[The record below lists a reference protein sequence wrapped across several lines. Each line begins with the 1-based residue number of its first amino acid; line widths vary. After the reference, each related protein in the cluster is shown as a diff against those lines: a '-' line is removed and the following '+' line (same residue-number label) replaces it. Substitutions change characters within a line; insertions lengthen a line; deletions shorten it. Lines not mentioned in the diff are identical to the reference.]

1 MSDFAKEIISVNIED
16 ELKQSYL
23 SYALSVIHGR
33 ALPDIRDGLKPVHR
47 RILYAMYDLKNSYNK
62 PYKKSARV
70 VGDVIGKYHPHG
82 DSAVYDAMVR
92 MAQDF
97 SMRYP
102 IVEGQGN
109 FGSIDGDPPAA
120 MRYTEVRMAK
130 ITDQMYGD
138 IEKETV
144 SYSPNYDGSE
154 FIPDVLPTKIPNLLV
169 NGSSGIAV
177 GMATNIPP
185 HNLTEVLNASVN
197 LINDPKLSIDDLIKD
212 ISGPDFPTGGTI
224 DGKAGIYE
232 AYKTGRGIIHIRSNT
247 SIEEDEKSGKQSL
260 IINEIPFMV
269 NKAKML
275 EKIAE
280 LVKEKKI
287 EGITEIR
294 DESDKDGL
302 RVVIEVRKGDSVEV
316 LENNLFA
323 QTQLEQS
330 FGINFTVLVDGQP
343 KEVNLKEMLEA
354 FIKHRKDIITKR
366 TKYDLKK
373 AKDRGHIVEGLMVAI
388 ANIDEVITIIKKSKD
403 PKLAADAICKK
414 VWKAGPVEAILKKVG
429 KDACKPKGLSN
440 DLGINGKKYK
450 LSPDQAKAILEL
462 RLGRLTGLE
471 QDNLSNEFSDIVA
484 KIIDLQKI
492 LDDKETLKNLM
503 IEELEEVKTNF
514 GDERRTLINDTRR
527 GITNEDLIPEEMRV
541 LTVSRSGYAKTQ
553 PLDEYREQRRGGQ
566 GKAAAAVKEEDLIQN
581 LYVLSSHMQILCFTT
596 KGKVFWLK
604 VYEIPVAS
612 RTSKGRPLVNML
624 NLDDDESV
632 SDILPVSEFSDD
644 QFIFMATRN
653 GTTKKTNLSLF
664 SKKYKSGIKAINLDE
679 DDKLVGTAITSGDNE
694 ILLASSSGKLIRF
707 NESHVR
713 PMGRTARGVRGIR
726 LKKDEKL
733 ISLMIA
739 DSEKTILCVS
749 ENGYGKKTAL
759 DDFPSHNRGGQG
771 VISMKTSERN
781 GSMVSAALVEDE
793 DGIMLISDKGT
804 MIRTSVSQVPTLSRN
819 TQGVKVITPK
829 EGEKL
834 IECVTIPTRTK
845 ITKRTNNA
853 QMEFLRWARCH
864 I

>member
-47 RILYAMYDLKNSYNK
+47 RILFAMYDLKNSYNK

-97 SMRYP
+97 SLRYTL
-102 IVEGQGN
+102 VEGQGN

-130 ITDQMYGD
+130 ITDQMLGD
-138 IEKETV
+138 LEKDTV
-144 SYSPNYDGSE
+144 SFSPNYDGSE
-154 FIPDVLPTKIPNLLV
+154 HIPDVLPTKIPNLLI

-185 HNLTEVLNASVN
+185 HNLTEVITGCIN
-197 LINDPKLSIDDLIKD
+197 LIENPKLSIDELIKD
-212 ISGPDFPTGGTI
+212 IPGPDFPTGGTI
-224 DGKAGIYE
+224 DGRAGIYE

-247 SIEEDEKSGKQSL
+247 SIEEDKSGKQSL

-269 NKAKML
+269 NKARML

-280 LVKEKKI
+280 LVKDKKI

-330 FGINFTVLVDGQP
+330 FGINLTVLSKGQP
-343 KEVNLKEMLEA
+343 KEVNLKEILEA
-354 FIKHRKDIITKR
+354 FIEHRKDVIVKR
-366 TKYDLKK
+366 TKFDLKK
-373 AKDRGHIVEGLMVAI
+373 AKERGHIVEGLMVSI
-388 ANIDEVITIIKKSKD
+388 ANIDEVIAIIKKSKD
-403 PKLAADAICKK
+403 PKVAAEALCKK
-414 VWKAGPVEAILKKVG
+414 QWDAGPLHAILKKVG
-429 KDACKPKGLSN
+429 EDACKPKGLPK
-440 DLGINGKKYK
+440 DVGIKGKKYK
-450 LSPDQAKAILEL
+450 LSPLQAKAILEL

-471 QDNLSNEFSDIVA
+471 QDNLNNEFNDIIT
-484 KIIDLQKI
+484 KILELQKI
-492 LDDKETLKNLM
+492 LDDKATLQALI
-503 IEELEEVKTNF
+503 IEELNQIKATF
-514 GDERRTLINDTRR
+514 GDERKTLINDTRR
-527 GITNEDLIPEEMRV
+527 GITNEDLIPEETRV

-566 GKAAAAVKEEDLIQN
+566 GKAAASVKEEDLIQN
-581 LYVLSSHMQILCFTT
+581 LYVLSSHVQILCFTT

-612 RTSKGRPLVNML
+612 RISKGRPLVNML

-632 SDILPVSEFSDD
+632 SEILPVDEFSDD
-644 QFIFMATRN
+644 KYIFMATRK

-664 SKKYKSGIKAINLDE
+664 AKKYKSGIKAINLD
-679 DDKLVGTAITSGDNE
+679 DDDVLIGTAITSGEDE

-707 NESHVR
+707 SETHVR
-713 PMGRTARGVRGIR
+713 PMGRTARGVRGIK
-726 LKKDEKL
+726 LKKGEKL
-733 ISLMIA
+733 ISLMLG
-739 DSEKTILCVS
+739 DPSKTILCVS
-749 ENGYGKKTAL
+749 ENGFGKKTNL

-781 GSMVSAALVEDE
+781 GAMVSSTLVEE
-793 DGIMLISDKGT
+793 NNGIMLISDKGT
-804 MIRTSVSQVPTLSRN
+804 MIRTSVEQVPTLSRN
-819 TQGVKVITPK
+819 TQGVKIITPK
-829 EGEKL
+829 DGEKL
-834 IECVTIPTRTK
+834 IECVTIPK
-845 ITKRTNNA
+845 EDDEDDDK
-853 QMEFLRWARCH
+853 
-864 I
+864 

>member
-185 HNLTEVLNASVN
+185 HNLTEVLNASIN

-330 FGINFTVLVDGQP
+330 FGINFTVLIDGQP

-403 PKLAADAICKK
+403 PKLAADALCKK

-429 KDACKPKGLSN
+429 KDACKPKGLSK

-503 IEELEEVKTNF
+503 IEELVEVKTNF

-679 DDKLVGTAITSGDNE
+679 GDKLVGTAITSGDNE

-739 DSEKTILCVS
+739 DPEKTILCVS

-834 IECVTIPTRTK
+834 IECVTIPK
-845 ITKRTNNA
+845 EDN
-853 QMEFLRWARCH
+853 EEGE
-864 I
+864 

>member
-185 HNLTEVLNASVN
+185 HNLTEVLNASIN
-197 LINDPKLSIDDLIKD
+197 LINNPKLSIDELIKD

-224 DGKAGIYE
+224 DGRAGIYE
-232 AYKTGRGIIHIRSNT
+232 AYKTGRGIIHTRSNT
-247 SIEEDEKSGKQSL
+247 SIEVDEKSGKQSL

-269 NKAKML
+269 NKARML

-280 LVKEKKI
+280 LVKDKKI

-354 FIKHRKDIITKR
+354 FVKHRKDIITKR

-403 PKLAADAICKK
+403 PKLAAEALCKK

-429 KDACKPKGLSN
+429 NDACKPKGLSK

-450 LSPDQAKAILEL
+450 LSSDQAKAILEL

-471 QDNLSNEFSDIVA
+471 QDNLSSEFSEIVS

-503 IEELEEVKTNF
+503 IDELEEVKSNF

-566 GKAAAAVKEEDLIQN
+566 GKAAASVKEEDLIQN

-632 SDILPVSEFSDD
+632 SEILPVSEFSDEK
-644 QFIFMATRN
+644 FIFMAT
-653 GTTKKTNLSLF
+653 
-664 SKKYKSGIKAINLDE
+664 
-679 DDKLVGTAITSGDNE
+679 
-694 ILLASSSGKLIRF
+694 
-707 NESHVR
+707 
-713 PMGRTARGVRGIR
+713 
-726 LKKDEKL
+726 
-733 ISLMIA
+733 
-739 DSEKTILCVS
+739 
-749 ENGYGKKTAL
+749 
-759 DDFPSHNRGGQG
+759 
-771 VISMKTSERN
+771 
-781 GSMVSAALVEDE
+781 
-793 DGIMLISDKGT
+793 
-804 MIRTSVSQVPTLSRN
+804 
-819 TQGVKVITPK
+819 
-829 EGEKL
+829 
-834 IECVTIPTRTK
+834 
-845 ITKRTNNA
+845 TKRNN
-853 QMEFLRWARCH
+853 QEN
-864 I
+864 

>member
-1 MSDFAKEIISVNIED
+1 M
-16 ELKQSYL
+16 
-23 SYALSVIHGR
+23 H
-33 ALPDIRDGLKPVHR
+33 
-47 RILYAMYDLKNSYNK
+47 DLKNTYNK

-82 DSAVYDAMVR
+82 DSAVYEAMVR

-97 SMRYP
+97 SMRYMV
-102 IVEGQGN
+102 VEGQGN
-109 FGSIDGDPPAA
+109 FGSIDGDRPAA

-130 ITDQMYGD
+130 ITDHMLGD
-138 IEKETV
+138 LEKDTV
-144 SYSPNYDGSE
+144 SFSPNYDGSE
-154 FIPDVLPTKIPNLLV
+154 FIPDVLPTKVPYLLI

-177 GMATNIPP
+177 GMATNVPP
-185 HNLTEVLNASVN
+185 HNLTEV
-197 LINDPKLSIDDLIKD
+197 INGCLRLVDNPDSSIDDLIQE

-224 DGKAGIYE
+224 DGRSGIYE

-247 SIEEDEKSGKQSL
+247 SIEEDKNGKQSL
-260 IINEIPFMV
+260 IINEIPYMV
-269 NKAKML
+269 NKSKML

-330 FGINFTVLVDGQP
+330 FGINLTVLVDGQP
-343 KEVNLKEMLEA
+343 REVNLKEILEA
-354 FIKHRKDIITKR
+354 FIKHRKNIITKR
-366 TKYDLKK
+366 TIFDLKK
-373 AKDRGHIVEGLMVAI
+373 AKERGHIVEGLMVAI

-403 PKLAADAICKK
+403 PKVAAEALVKK
-414 VWKAGPVEAILKKVG
+414 QWNAGPVEAILKKVG
-429 KDACKPKGLSN
+429 KDACKPLDIKAEYGL
-440 DLGINGKKYK
+440 NGKKYK

-471 QDNLSNEFSDIVA
+471 QDNLNSEFSDLVA
-484 KIIDLQKI
+484 KILELQKI
-492 LDDKETLKNLM
+492 LDDKTTLEIILVG
-503 IEELEEVKTNF
+503 ELNEIKDNF

-527 GITNEDLIPEEMRV
+527 GITNEDLIPEETRV
-541 LTVSRSGYAKTQ
+541 LTISRSGYAKTQ

-566 GKAAAAVKEEDLIQN
+566 GKAAAAVKEEDLIQS
-581 LYVLSSHMQILCFTT
+581 LYVLSSHTQILCFTT

-632 SDILPVSEFSDD
+632 SDILPVGEFSED
-644 QFIFMATRN
+644 QYIFMATRN

-664 SKKYKSGIKAINLDE
+664 SKKYKSGIKAINLD
-679 DDKLVGTAITSGDNE
+679 DDDRLIGTAITNGNQE

-707 NESHVR
+707 EEDQVR
-713 PMGRTARGVRGIR
+713 HMGRTARGVRGMK
-726 LKKDEKL
+726 LKKGEKI

-739 DSEKTILCVS
+739 DDTKTVLCVS
-749 ENGYGKKTAL
+749 ENGYGKKTSL
-759 DDFPSHNRGGQG
+759 DDFPAHNRGGQG

-781 GSMVSAALVEDE
+781 GLMVSSTLVD
-793 DGIMLISDKGT
+793 DDAGIMLISDKGT
-804 MIRTSVSQVPTLSRN
+804 MIRTSVSQIPTLSRN

-829 EGEKL
+829 DGEKL
-834 IECVTIPTRTK
+834 IECVTIPDEGEDEVK
-845 ITKRTNNA
+845 EEA
-853 QMEFLRWARCH
+853 SE
-864 I
+864 

>member
-47 RILYAMYDLKNSYNK
+47 RILFAMYDLKNSYNK

-97 SMRYP
+97 SLRYTL
-102 IVEGQGN
+102 VEGQGN

-130 ITDQMYGD
+130 ITDQMLGD
-138 IEKETV
+138 LEKDTV
-144 SYSPNYDGSE
+144 SFSPNYDGSE
-154 FIPDVLPTKIPNLLV
+154 HIPDVLPTKIPNLLI

-185 HNLTEVLNASVN
+185 HNLTEVITGCIN
-197 LINDPKLSIDDLIKD
+197 LIENPKLSIDELIKD
-212 ISGPDFPTGGTI
+212 IPGPDFPTGGTI
-224 DGKAGIYE
+224 DGRAGIYE

-247 SIEEDEKSGKQSL
+247 SIEEDKSGKQSL

-269 NKAKML
+269 NKARML

-280 LVKEKKI
+280 LVKDKKI

-330 FGINFTVLVDGQP
+330 FGINLTVLSKGQP
-343 KEVNLKEMLEA
+343 KEVNLKEILEA
-354 FIKHRKDIITKR
+354 FIEHRKDVIVKR
-366 TKYDLKK
+366 TKFDLKK
-373 AKDRGHIVEGLMVAI
+373 AKERGHIVEGLMVSI
-388 ANIDEVITIIKKSKD
+388 ANIDEVISIIKKSKD
-403 PKLAADAICKK
+403 PKVAAEALCKK
-414 VWKAGPVEAILKKVG
+414 QWDAGPLHAILKKVG
-429 KDACKPKGLSN
+429 EDACKPKGLSK
-440 DLGINGKKYK
+440 DVGIKGKKYK
-450 LSPDQAKAILEL
+450 LSHLQAKAILEL

-471 QDNLSNEFSDIVA
+471 QDNLNNEFSDIIT
-484 KIIDLQKI
+484 KILELQKI
-492 LDDKETLKNLM
+492 LDDKATLQAL
-503 IEELEEVKTNF
+503 IIDELNQIKTTF
-514 GDERRTLINDTRR
+514 GDERKTLINDTRR
-527 GITNEDLIPEEMRV
+527 GITNEDLIPEETRV

-566 GKAAAAVKEEDLIQN
+566 GKAAASVKEEDLIQN
-581 LYVLSSHMQILCFTT
+581 LYVLSSHVQILCFTT

-612 RTSKGRPLVNML
+612 RISKGRPLVNML

-632 SDILPVSEFSDD
+632 SEILPVDEFSDD
-644 QFIFMATRN
+644 KYIFMATRK

-664 SKKYKSGIKAINLDE
+664 AKKYKSGIKAINLD
-679 DDKLVGTAITSGDNE
+679 DDDVLIGTAITSGEDE

-707 NESHVR
+707 SESHVR
-713 PMGRTARGVRGIR
+713 PMGRTARGVRGIK
-726 LKKDEKL
+726 LKKGEKL
-733 ISLMIA
+733 ISLMLG
-739 DSEKTILCVS
+739 DPSKTILCVS
-749 ENGYGKKTAL
+749 ENGFGKKTNL

-781 GSMVSAALVEDE
+781 GVMVSSTLVEDD

-804 MIRTSVSQVPTLSRN
+804 MIRTSVEQVPTLSRN
-819 TQGVKVITPK
+819 TQGVKIITPK
-829 EGEKL
+829 DGEKL
-834 IECVTIPTRTK
+834 IECVTIPK
-845 ITKRTNNA
+845 EDDEDDH
-853 QMEFLRWARCH
+853 Q
-864 I
+864 

>member
-1 MSDFAKEIISVNIED
+1 MSDFAKEIINVNIQD

-47 RILYAMYDLKNSYNK
+47 RILFAMHDLKNTYNK

-82 DSAVYDAMVR
+82 DSAVYEAMVR

-97 SMRYP
+97 SMRYMV
-102 IVEGQGN
+102 VEGQGN
-109 FGSIDGDPPAA
+109 FGSIDGDRPAA

-130 ITDQMYGD
+130 ITDQMLGD
-138 IEKETV
+138 LEKDTV
-144 SYSPNYDGSE
+144 SFSPNYDGSE
-154 FIPDVLPTKIPNLLV
+154 FIPDVLPTKIPNLLI

-185 HNLTEVLNASVN
+185 HNLTEV
-197 LINDPKLSIDDLIKD
+197 INGCLRLLSNPKTSIDELIQD

-247 SIEEDEKSGKQSL
+247 TIEEDKNGKQS
-260 IINEIPFMV
+260 IVVNEIPYMV

-316 LENNLFA
+316 LENNLFS

-330 FGINFTVLVDGQP
+330 FGINLTVLSEGQP
-343 KEVNLKEMLEA
+343 KEVNLKEILEA
-354 FIKHRKDIITKR
+354 FIGHRKDIITKR
-366 TKYDLKK
+366 TIFDLKK
-373 AKDRGHIVEGLMVAI
+373 AKERGHIVEGLMVAI

-403 PKLAADAICKK
+403 PKVAAAALVKK
-414 VWKAGPVEAILKKVG
+414 SWKAGPVEAILKKVG
-429 KDACKPKGLSN
+429 KDACKPSNVGAEYGLK
-440 DLGINGKKYK
+440 GKKYK
-450 LSPDQAKAILEL
+450 LSPEQAKAILEL

-471 QDNLSNEFSDIVA
+471 QDNLNAEFNDIVS
-484 KIIDLQKI
+484 KILELQKI
-492 LDDKETLKNLM
+492 LDDKSTLEALLVS
-503 IEELEEVKTNF
+503 ELNEIKDNF

-527 GITNEDLIPEEMRV
+527 GITNEDLIPEETRV
-541 LTVSRSGYAKTQ
+541 LTISRSGYAKTQ
-553 PLDEYREQRRGGQ
+553 PLDEYREQKRGGQ
-566 GKAAAAVKEEDLIQN
+566 GKAAASVKEEDLIQN
-581 LYVLSSHMQILCFTT
+581 LYVLSSHTQILCFTT

-632 SDILPVSEFSDD
+632 SEILPVGEFSDD
-644 QFIFMATRN
+644 KFIFMATKN

-664 SKKYKSGIKAINLDE
+664 SKKYKSGIKAINLD
-679 DDKLVGTAITSGDNE
+679 DDDRLIGTAITDGNQQ
-694 ILLASSSGKLIRF
+694 ILLASSAGKLIRF
-707 NESHVR
+707 NEEHVR
-713 PMGRTARGVRGIR
+713 HMGRTARGVRGMK
-726 LKKDEKL
+726 LKKGEKI

-739 DSEKTILCVS
+739 DNTKTVLCVS
-749 ENGYGKKTAL
+749 ENGYGKKTNL

-781 GSMVSAALVEDE
+781 GAMVSSALVND
-793 DGIMLISDKGT
+793 DAGIMLISDKGT
-804 MIRTSVSQVPTLSRN
+804 MIRTSVSQIPTLSRN

-834 IECVTIPTRTK
+834 IECVTIPDDGEDDEVK
-845 ITKRTNNA
+845 DGA
-853 QMEFLRWARCH
+853 SE
-864 I
+864 

>member
-1 MSDFAKEIISVNIED
+1 MTDFAKEIIPINIED

-47 RILYAMYDLKNSYNK
+47 RILFAMYDLKNSYNK

-97 SMRYP
+97 SLRYTL
-102 IVEGQGN
+102 VEGQGN

-130 ITDQMYGD
+130 ITDMMLGD
-138 IEKETV
+138 LEKETV
-144 SYSPNYDGSE
+144 SFSPNYDGSE
-154 FIPDVLPTKIPNLLV
+154 FIPDVLPTKIPQLLI

-185 HNLTEVLNASVN
+185 HNLNEVVTGCIN
-197 LINDPKLSIDDLIKD
+197 LIENPDLTIDDLIKD
-212 ISGPDFPTGGTI
+212 IPGPDFPTGGTI
-224 DGKAGIYE
+224 DGRAGIYD

-247 SIEEDEKSGKQSL
+247 SIEEDKSGKQSL
-260 IINEIPFMV
+260 IIDEIPFMV
-269 NKAKML
+269 NKARML

-280 LVKEKKI
+280 LVKDKKI

-302 RVVIEVRKGDSVEV
+302 RVVIEVRKGESVEV

-330 FGINFTVLVDGQP
+330 FGINLTVLSKGQP
-343 KEVNLKEMLEA
+343 KEVNLKEILEA
-354 FIKHRKDIITKR
+354 FIEHRKDVIIKR
-366 TKYDLKK
+366 TKYDLRK
-373 AKDRGHIVEGLMVAI
+373 AKDRGHIVEGLMVSI
-388 ANIDEVITIIKKSKD
+388 ANIDEVISIIKKSKD
-403 PKLAADAICKK
+403 PKVAAEELCKK
-414 VWKAGPVEAILKKVG
+414 QWDAGPLSAILKKVG
-429 KDACKPKGLSN
+429 EDACKPE
-440 DLGINGKKYK
+440 DLPKDVGINGKKYK
-450 LSPDQAKAILEL
+450 LSALQAKAILEL

-471 QDNLSNEFSDIVA
+471 QDNINNEFNDIIA
-484 KIIDLQKI
+484 KILELQNI
-492 LDDKETLKNLM
+492 LDDKATLKALIIN
-503 IEELEEVKTNF
+503 ELNEIKNNF
-514 GDERRTLINDTRR
+514 GDERKTLINDTRR
-527 GITNEDLIPEEMRV
+527 GITNEDLIPEETRV

-566 GKAAAAVKEEDLIQN
+566 GKAAASVKEEDLIQN
-581 LYVLSSHMQILCFTT
+581 LYVLSSHVQILCFTT

-612 RTSKGRPLVNML
+612 RISKGRPLVNML

-632 SDILPVSEFSDD
+632 SEILPVEEFTEDK
-644 QFIFMATRN
+644 FIFMATKK

-664 SKKYKSGIKAINLDE
+664 AKKYKSGIKAINLD
-679 DDKLVGTAITSGDNE
+679 DDDVLIGTAITSGNDE

-707 NESHVR
+707 SESHVR
-713 PMGRTARGVRGIR
+713 PMGRTARGVRGIT
-726 LKKDEKL
+726 LKKGEKL
-733 ISLMIA
+733 ISLMVG
-739 DSEKTILCVS
+739 DESKTILCVS
-749 ENGYGKKTAL
+749 ENGYGKKTNL

-771 VISMKTSERN
+771 VISMKTSDRN
-781 GSMVSAALVEDE
+781 GSMVSSTLVEDN

-804 MIRTSVSQVPTLSRN
+804 MIRTSVEQVPTLSRN
-819 TQGVKVITPK
+819 TQGVKIITPK

-834 IECVTIPTRTK
+834 IECVTIPQEEEDVVEEQEK
-845 ITKRTNNA
+845 
-853 QMEFLRWARCH
+853 
-864 I
+864 

>member
-1 MSDFAKEIISVNIED
+1 MSDFAKEIININIQD

-47 RILYAMYDLKNSYNK
+47 RILFAMHDLKNTYNK

-82 DSAVYDAMVR
+82 DSAVYEAMVR

-97 SMRYP
+97 SMRYMV
-102 IVEGQGN
+102 VEGQGN
-109 FGSIDGDPPAA
+109 FGSIDGDRPAA

-130 ITDQMYGD
+130 ITDHMLGD
-138 IEKETV
+138 LEKDTV
-144 SYSPNYDGSE
+144 SFSPNYDGSE
-154 FIPDVLPTKIPNLLV
+154 FIPDVLPTKVPYLLI

-177 GMATNIPP
+177 GMATNVPP
-185 HNLTEVLNASVN
+185 HNLTEV
-197 LINDPKLSIDDLIKD
+197 INGCLRLVENPDSSIDDLIQE

-224 DGKAGIYE
+224 DGRSGIYE

-247 SIEEDEKSGKQSL
+247 SIEEDKNGKQSL
-260 IINEIPFMV
+260 IINEIPYMV
-269 NKAKML
+269 NKSKML

-330 FGINFTVLVDGQP
+330 FGINLTVLVDGQP
-343 KEVNLKEMLEA
+343 REVNLKEILEA
-354 FIKHRKDIITKR
+354 FIKHRKNIITKR
-366 TKYDLKK
+366 TIFDLKK
-373 AKDRGHIVEGLMVAI
+373 AKERGHIVEGLMVAI

-403 PKLAADAICKK
+403 PKVAAEALVKK
-414 VWKAGPVEAILKKVG
+414 QWNAGPVEAILKKVG
-429 KDACKPKGLSN
+429 KDACKPLDIKAEYGL
-440 DLGINGKKYK
+440 NGKKYK

-471 QDNLSNEFSDIVA
+471 QDNLNSEFSDLVT
-484 KIIDLQKI
+484 KILELQKI
-492 LDDKETLKNLM
+492 LDDKATLEVILVG
-503 IEELEEVKTNF
+503 ELNEIKDNF

-527 GITNEDLIPEEMRV
+527 GITNEDLIPEETRV
-541 LTVSRSGYAKTQ
+541 LTISRSGYAKTQ

-566 GKAAAAVKEEDLIQN
+566 GKAAAAVKEEDLIQS
-581 LYVLSSHMQILCFTT
+581 LYVLSSHTQILCFTT

-632 SDILPVSEFSDD
+632 SDILPVGEFSED
-644 QFIFMATRN
+644 QYIFMATRN

-664 SKKYKSGIKAINLDE
+664 SKKYKSGIKAINLD
-679 DDKLVGTAITSGDNE
+679 DDDRLIGTAITNGNQE

-707 NESHVR
+707 EEDQVR
-713 PMGRTARGVRGIR
+713 HMGRTARGVRGMK
-726 LKKDEKL
+726 LKKGEKI

-739 DSEKTILCVS
+739 DDTKTVLCVS
-749 ENGYGKKTAL
+749 ENGYGKKTNL
-759 DDFPSHNRGGQG
+759 DDFPAHNRGGQG

-781 GSMVSAALVEDE
+781 GLMVSSTLVD
-793 DGIMLISDKGT
+793 DDAGIMLISDKGT
-804 MIRTSVSQVPTLSRN
+804 MIRTSVSQIPTLSRN

-829 EGEKL
+829 DGEKL
-834 IECVTIPTRTK
+834 IECVTIPDEGEDEVEEE
-845 ITKRTNNA
+845 A
-853 QMEFLRWARCH
+853 SE
-864 I
+864 

>member
-1 MSDFAKEIISVNIED
+1 MSDFAKEIINVNIQD

-47 RILYAMYDLKNSYNK
+47 RILFAMHDLKNTYNK

-82 DSAVYDAMVR
+82 DSAVYEAMVR

-97 SMRYP
+97 SMRYMV
-102 IVEGQGN
+102 VEGQGN
-109 FGSIDGDPPAA
+109 FGSIDGDRPAA

-130 ITDQMYGD
+130 ITDHMLGD
-138 IEKETV
+138 LEKDTV
-144 SYSPNYDGSE
+144 SFSPNYDGSE
-154 FIPDVLPTKIPNLLV
+154 FIPDVLPTKVPYLLI

-185 HNLTEVLNASVN
+185 HNLTEVINGCLKLVDNPDSSIDE
-197 LINDPKLSIDDLIKD
+197 LINE

-224 DGKAGIYE
+224 DGRAGIYE

-247 SIEEDEKSGKQSL
+247 SIEEDKNGKQSL
-260 IINEIPFMV
+260 IVNEIPYMV

-330 FGINFTVLVDGQP
+330 FGINLTVLVEGQP
-343 KEVNLKEMLEA
+343 KEVNLKEILEA

-366 TKYDLKK
+366 TIFDLKK
-373 AKDRGHIVEGLMVAI
+373 AKERGHIVEGLMVAI

-403 PKLAADAICKK
+403 PKVAAEALIKK
-414 VWKAGPVEAILKKVG
+414 QWKAGPVEAILKKVG
-429 KDACKPKGLSN
+429 KDACKPLDIKAEYGL
-440 DLGINGKKYK
+440 NGKKYK
-450 LSPDQAKAILEL
+450 LSPEQAKAILEL

-471 QDNLSNEFSDIVA
+471 QDNLNSEFSDIIE
-484 KIIDLQKI
+484 KILEFQKI
-492 LDDKETLKNLM
+492 LDDKATLEALLVDELNEIKN
-503 IEELEEVKTNF
+503 NF

-527 GITNEDLIPEEMRV
+527 GITNEDLIPEETRV
-541 LTVSRSGYAKTQ
+541 LTISRSGYAKTQ

-581 LYVLSSHMQILCFTT
+581 LYVLSSHTQILCFTT

-632 SDILPVSEFSDD
+632 SDILPVGEFSEDE
-644 QFIFMATRN
+644 FVFMATRN

-664 SKKYKSGIKAINLDE
+664 SKKYKSGIKAINLD
-679 DDKLVGTAITSGDNE
+679 DDDRLIGTAITTGNQE
-694 ILLASSSGKLIRF
+694 ILLASSAGKLIRF
-707 NESHVR
+707 AEDQVR
-713 PMGRTARGVRGIR
+713 HMGRTARGVRGMK
-726 LKKDEKL
+726 LKKDEKI

-739 DSEKTILCVS
+739 DDTKTVLCVS
-749 ENGYGKKTAL
+749 ENGYGKKTNL
-759 DDFPSHNRGGQG
+759 DDFPAHNRGGQG

-781 GSMVSAALVEDE
+781 GLMVSSALVD
-793 DGIMLISDKGT
+793 DDAGIMLISDKGT
-804 MIRTSVSQVPTLSRN
+804 MIRTSVSQIPTLSRN

-829 EGEKL
+829 DGEKL
-834 IECVTIPTRTK
+834 IECVTIPDEDEDEDEVE
-845 ITKRTNNA
+845 A
-853 QMEFLRWARCH
+853 SE
-864 I
+864 

>member
-1 MSDFAKEIISVNIED
+1 MTDFAKEILPVSIEN

-47 RILYAMYDLKNSYNK
+47 RILYAMYDLKNFYNR

-120 MRYTEVRMAK
+120 MRYTEVRMSK
-130 ITDQMYGD
+130 ITDQMLGD

-144 SYSPNYDGSE
+144 SFSPNYDGSE
-154 FIPDVLPTKIPNLLV
+154 DIPDVLPTKIPNLLV

-185 HNLTEVLNASVN
+185 HNLNEVLNGCIN
-197 LINDPKLSIDDLIKD
+197 LINNPKISIDELIKD

-247 SIEEDEKSGKQSL
+247 SIEEDKSGKQSL

-302 RVVIEVRKGDSVEV
+302 RVVIEVRKGDSVDV

-330 FGINFTVLVDGQP
+330 FGINFTVLSEGQP
-343 KEVNLKEMLEA
+343 KEVNLKEMLQA
-354 FIKHRKDIITKR
+354 FVKHRKDIITKR
-366 TKYDLKK
+366 TKYDLRK
-373 AKDRGHIVEGLMVAI
+373 AKDRGHVVEGLMVAI
-388 ANIDEVITIIKKSKD
+388 ANIDQIISIIKKSKD
-403 PKLAADAICKK
+403 PKIAAKELCKK
-414 VWKAGPVEAILKKVG
+414 VWKSGPVEAILKKVG
-429 KDACKPKGLSN
+429 SDACKPKGLSK
-440 DLGINGKKYK
+440 DLGLKGKKYK
-450 LSPDQAKAILEL
+450 LSEDQAKAILEL

-471 QDNLSNEFSDIVA
+471 QDNLSKEFSEIVE
-484 KIIDLQKI
+484 KILGLQKI
-492 LDDKETLKNLM
+492 LDDKQTLIDLM
-503 IEELEEVKTNF
+503 IGELEEIKENF

-527 GITNEDLIPEEMRV
+527 GITNEDLIPEETRV

-566 GKAAAAVKEEDLIQN
+566 GKAAASVKEEDLIQN
-581 LYVLSSHMQILCFTT
+581 LYVLSSHVQILCFTT

-624 NLDDDESV
+624 NLDDDERV
-632 SDILPVSEFSDD
+632 SDILPVEEFSEDK
-644 QFIFMATRN
+644 FIFMATRK
-653 GTTKKTNLSLF
+653 GITKKTCLSLF
-664 SKKYKSGIKAINLDE
+664 ARKWKSGIKAINLD
-679 DDKLVGTAITSGDNE
+679 DDDRLIGTAITNGKKE
-694 ILLASSSGKLIRF
+694 ILLASSAGKLIRF
-707 NESHVR
+707 NESKVR
-713 PMGRTARGVRGIR
+713 PMGRTARGVKGMK
-726 LKKDEKL
+726 LKKDQRL
-733 ISLMIA
+733 ISLNVA
-739 DSEKTILCVS
+739 DPTKTILCVS
-749 ENGYGKKTAL
+749 ENGYGKRTSHY
-759 DDFPSHNRGGQG
+759 DFRVTNRGGKG
-771 VISMKTSERN
+771 IIGIVNSPRN
-781 GSMVSAALVEDE
+781 GNVSSSFPVFEGDQ
-793 DGIMLISDKGT
+793 ILISTNKGRV
-804 MIRTSVSQVPTLSRN
+804 IRTAVKEIRIAGRN
-819 TQGVKVITPK
+819 TQGVRIIKLTGDEKVVSAI
-829 EGEKL
+829 KL
-834 IECVTIPTRTK
+834 DDNLI
-845 ITKRTNNA
+845 
-853 QMEFLRWARCH
+853 
-864 I
+864 

>member
-1 MSDFAKEIISVNIED
+1 MTDFAKEIIPVNIED

-47 RILYAMYDLKNSYNK
+47 RILFAMYDLKNSYNK

-97 SMRYP
+97 SLRYTL
-102 IVEGQGN
+102 VEGQGN

-130 ITDQMYGD
+130 ITDMMLGD
-138 IEKETV
+138 LEKETV
-144 SYSPNYDGSE
+144 SFSPNYDGSE
-154 FIPDVLPTKIPNLLV
+154 FIPDVLPTKIPNLLI

-185 HNLTEVLNASVN
+185 HNLNEVITGCIN
-197 LINDPKLSIDDLIKD
+197 LIEDPNLSIDDLIKD
-212 ISGPDFPTGGTI
+212 IPGPDFPTGGTI
-224 DGKAGIYE
+224 DGRAGIYE

-247 SIEEDEKSGKQSL
+247 SIEEDKSGKQSL
-260 IINEIPFMV
+260 IIDEIPFMV
-269 NKAKML
+269 NKARML

-330 FGINFTVLVDGQP
+330 FGINLTVLSKGQP
-343 KEVNLKEMLEA
+343 KEVNLKEILEA
-354 FIKHRKDIITKR
+354 FIDHRKDVIIKR
-366 TKYDLKK
+366 TKYDLRK
-373 AKDRGHIVEGLMVAI
+373 AKDRGHIVEGLMVSI
-388 ANIDEVITIIKKSKD
+388 ANIDEVISIIKKSKD
-403 PKLAADAICKK
+403 PKVAAEELCKK
-414 VWKAGPVEAILKKVG
+414 QWDAGPLSAILKKVG
-429 KDACKPKGLSN
+429 EDACKPE
-440 DLGINGKKYK
+440 DLPKDVGINGKKYK
-450 LSPDQAKAILEL
+450 LSALQAKAILEL

-471 QDNLSNEFSDIVA
+471 QDNLNNEFNDIIA
-484 KIIDLQKI
+484 KILELQNI
-492 LDDKETLKNLM
+492 LDDKATLKAL
-503 IEELEEVKTNF
+503 IIDELNDIKNNF
-514 GDERRTLINDTRR
+514 GDERKTLINDTRR
-527 GITNEDLIPEEMRV
+527 GITNEDLIPEETRV

-566 GKAAAAVKEEDLIQN
+566 GKAAASVKEEDLIQN
-581 LYVLSSHMQILCFTT
+581 LYVLSSHVQILCFTT

-612 RTSKGRPLVNML
+612 RISKGRPLVNML

-632 SDILPVSEFSDD
+632 SEILPVEEFSEDK
-644 QFIFMATRN
+644 FIFMATKK

-664 SKKYKSGIKAINLDE
+664 AKKYKSGIKAINLD
-679 DDKLVGTAITSGDNE
+679 DDDVLIGTAITSGDNE

-707 NESHVR
+707 SESHVR
-713 PMGRTARGVRGIR
+713 PMGRTARGVRGIT
-726 LKKDEKL
+726 LKKGEKL
-733 ISLMIA
+733 ISLMVG
-739 DSEKTILCVS
+739 DETKTILCVS
-749 ENGYGKKTAL
+749 ENGYGKKTNL
-759 DDFPSHNRGGQG
+759 DEFPSHNRGGQG
-771 VISMKTSERN
+771 VISMKTSDRN
-781 GSMVSAALVEDE
+781 GSMVSSTLVEDN

-804 MIRTSVSQVPTLSRN
+804 MIRTSVEQVPTLSRN
-819 TQGVKVITPK
+819 TQGVKIITPK

-834 IECVTIPTRTK
+834 IECVTIPQEEEDVVEELEK
-845 ITKRTNNA
+845 
-853 QMEFLRWARCH
+853 
-864 I
+864 

>member
-1 MSDFAKEIISVNIED
+1 MTDFAKEIIPINIED

-47 RILYAMYDLKNSYNK
+47 RILFAMYDLKNSYNK

-97 SMRYP
+97 SLRYTL
-102 IVEGQGN
+102 VEGQGN

-130 ITDQMYGD
+130 ITDMMLGD
-138 IEKETV
+138 LEKETV
-144 SYSPNYDGSE
+144 SFSPNYDGSE
-154 FIPDVLPTKIPNLLV
+154 FIPDVLPTKIPNLLI

-185 HNLTEVLNASVN
+185 HNLNEVVTGCIN
-197 LINDPKLSIDDLIKD
+197 LIENPDLTIDDLIKD
-212 ISGPDFPTGGTI
+212 IPGPDFPTGGTI
-224 DGKAGIYE
+224 DGRAGIYD

-247 SIEEDEKSGKQSL
+247 SIEEDKSGKQSL
-260 IINEIPFMV
+260 IIDEIPFMV
-269 NKAKML
+269 NKARML

-280 LVKEKKI
+280 LVKDKKV

-302 RVVIEVRKGDSVEV
+302 RVVIEVRKGESVEV

-330 FGINFTVLVDGQP
+330 FGINLTVLSKGQP
-343 KEVNLKEMLEA
+343 KEVNLKEILEA
-354 FIKHRKDIITKR
+354 FIEHRKDVIIKR
-366 TKYDLKK
+366 TKYDLRK
-373 AKDRGHIVEGLMVAI
+373 AKDRGHIVEGLMVSI
-388 ANIDEVITIIKKSKD
+388 ANIDEVISIIKKSKD
-403 PKLAADAICKK
+403 PKVAAEELCKK
-414 VWKAGPVEAILKKVG
+414 QWDAGPLSAILKKVG
-429 KDACKPKGLSN
+429 EDACKPE
-440 DLGINGKKYK
+440 DLPKDVGINGKKYK
-450 LSPDQAKAILEL
+450 LSALQAKAILEL

-471 QDNLSNEFSDIVA
+471 QDNLNNEFNDIIA
-484 KIIDLQKI
+484 KILELQNI
-492 LDDKETLKNLM
+492 LDDKATLKALIIN
-503 IEELEEVKTNF
+503 ELNEIKNNF
-514 GDERRTLINDTRR
+514 GDERKTLINDTRR
-527 GITNEDLIPEEMRV
+527 GITNEDLIPEETRV

-566 GKAAAAVKEEDLIQN
+566 GKAAASVKEEDLIQN
-581 LYVLSSHMQILCFTT
+581 LYVLSSHVQILCFTT

-612 RTSKGRPLVNML
+612 RISKGRPLVNML
-624 NLDDDESV
+624 NLEDDESV
-632 SDILPVSEFSDD
+632 SEILPVEEFTEDK
-644 QFIFMATRN
+644 FIFMATKK

-664 SKKYKSGIKAINLDE
+664 AKKYKSGIKAINLD
-679 DDKLVGTAITSGDNE
+679 DDDVLIGTAITSGNDE

-707 NESHVR
+707 SESHVR
-713 PMGRTARGVRGIR
+713 PMGRTARGVRGIT

-733 ISLMIA
+733 ISLMVG
-739 DSEKTILCVS
+739 DETKTILCVS
-749 ENGYGKKTAL
+749 ENGYGKKTNL

-771 VISMKTSERN
+771 VISMKTSDRN
-781 GSMVSAALVEDE
+781 GSMVSSTLVEDN

-804 MIRTSVSQVPTLSRN
+804 MIRTSVEQVPTLSRN
-819 TQGVKVITPK
+819 TQGVKIITPK

-834 IECVTIPTRTK
+834 IECVTIPQEEEDIVEEQEK
-845 ITKRTNNA
+845 
-853 QMEFLRWARCH
+853 
-864 I
+864 

>member
-1 MSDFAKEIISVNIED
+1 MSEFAKEIISVNIED

-138 IEKETV
+138 LEKETV
-144 SYSPNYDGSE
+144 SFSPNYDGSE
-154 FIPDVLPTKIPNLLV
+154 FIPDVLPTKIPTLLV

-185 HNLTEVLNASVN
+185 HNLTEVLNACIN

-224 DGKAGIYE
+224 DGRAGIYE
-232 AYKTGRGIIHIRSNT
+232 AYKTGRGIIHTRSNT

-260 IINEIPFMV
+260 IINEIPYMV
-269 NKAKML
+269 NKARML

-280 LVKEKKI
+280 LVKDKKI

-354 FIKHRKDIITKR
+354 FVKHRKDIITKR

-373 AKDRGHIVEGLMVAI
+373 AKERGHIVEGLMVAI

-403 PKLAADAICKK
+403 PRLAAEALCKK
-414 VWKAGPVEAILKKVG
+414 DWKAGPVEAILKKVG
-429 KDACKPKGLSN
+429 SDACKPKGLSK
-440 DLGINGKKYK
+440 DLGISGKKYK
-450 LSPDQAKAILEL
+450 LSADQAKAILEL

-471 QDNLSNEFSDIVA
+471 QDNLSNEFADIVS
-484 KIIDLQKI
+484 KITDLQKI
-492 LDDKETLKNLM
+492 LDDKVVLKTLM
-503 IEELEEVKTNF
+503 IDELDEIRNNF
-514 GDERRTLINDTRR
+514 GDERRTMINDTRR

-632 SDILPVSEFSDD
+632 SDILPVNEFSED
-644 QFIFMATRN
+644 QFIFMATKK

-664 SKKYKSGIKAINLDE
+664 SKKYKSGIKAINLDD
-679 DDKLVGTAITSGDNE
+679 DDKLIGTAITSGDDE

-713 PMGRTARGVRGIR
+713 QMGRTARGVRGIR
-726 LKKDEKL
+726 LKKDERL
-733 ISLMIA
+733 ISLMVG
-739 DSEKTILCVS
+739 DPMKTILCVS
-749 ENGYGKKTAL
+749 ENGYGKKTKL

-804 MIRTSVSQVPTLSRN
+804 MIRTSVAQVPTLSRN
-819 TQGVKVITPK
+819 TQGVKIISPK
-829 EGEKL
+829 DGEKL
-834 IECVTIPTRTK
+834 IECVTIP
-845 ITKRTNNA
+845 NEED
-853 QMEFLRWARCH
+853 QEEE
-864 I
+864 

>member
-1 MSDFAKEIISVNIED
+1 MSEFAKEIISVNIED

-138 IEKETV
+138 LEKETV
-144 SYSPNYDGSE
+144 SFSPNYDGSE
-154 FIPDVLPTKIPNLLV
+154 FIPDVLPTKIPTLLV

-185 HNLTEVLNASVN
+185 HNLTEVLNACIN

-224 DGKAGIYE
+224 DGRAGIYE
-232 AYKTGRGIIHIRSNT
+232 AYKTGRGIIHTRSNT

-260 IINEIPFMV
+260 IINEIPYMV
-269 NKAKML
+269 NKARML

-280 LVKEKKI
+280 LVKDKKI

-354 FIKHRKDIITKR
+354 FVKHRKDIITKR

-373 AKDRGHIVEGLMVAI
+373 AKERGHIVEGLMVAI

-403 PKLAADAICKK
+403 PKLAAEALCKK
-414 VWKAGPVEAILKKVG
+414 YWKAGPVEAILKRVG
-429 KDACKPKGLSN
+429 SDACKPKGLGK
-440 DLGINGKKYK
+440 DLGISGKKYK
-450 LSPDQAKAILEL
+450 LSADQAKAILEL

-471 QDNLSNEFSDIVA
+471 QDNLSNEFADIVS
-484 KIIDLQKI
+484 KITDLQKI
-492 LDDKETLKNLM
+492 LDDKVVLKTLM
-503 IEELEEVKTNF
+503 IDELDEIRNNF
-514 GDERRTLINDTRR
+514 GDERRTMINDTRR

-632 SDILPVSEFSDD
+632 SDILPVNEFSED
-644 QFIFMATRN
+644 QFIFMATKK

-664 SKKYKSGIKAINLDE
+664 SKKYKSGIKAINLDD
-679 DDKLVGTAITSGDNE
+679 DDKLIGTAITSGDDE

-713 PMGRTARGVRGIR
+713 QMGRTARGVRGIR
-726 LKKDEKL
+726 LKKDERL
-733 ISLMIA
+733 ISLMVG
-739 DSEKTILCVS
+739 DPMKTILCVS
-749 ENGYGKKTAL
+749 ENGYGKKTKL

-804 MIRTSVSQVPTLSRN
+804 MIRTSVAEVPTLSRN
-819 TQGVKVITPK
+819 TQGVKIISPK
-829 EGEKL
+829 DGEKL
-834 IECVTIPTRTK
+834 IECVTIP
-845 ITKRTNNA
+845 NEED
-853 QMEFLRWARCH
+853 QEEE
-864 I
+864 

>member
-232 AYKTGRGIIHIRSNT
+232 AYKTRRGIIHIRSNT

-330 FGINFTVLVDGQP
+330 FGINFTVLV
-343 KEVNLKEMLEA
+343 
-354 FIKHRKDIITKR
+354 
-366 TKYDLKK
+366 
-373 AKDRGHIVEGLMVAI
+373 EGSA
-388 ANIDEVITIIKKSKD
+388 EGSKSKRN
-403 PKLAADAICKK
+403 AR
-414 VWKAGPVEAILKKVG
+414 
-429 KDACKPKGLSN
+429 SFH
-440 DLGINGKKYK
+440 
-450 LSPDQAKAILEL
+450 QA
-462 RLGRLTGLE
+462 
-471 QDNLSNEFSDIVA
+471 S
-484 KIIDLQKI
+484 
-492 LDDKETLKNLM
+492 
-503 IEELEEVKTNF
+503 
-514 GDERRTLINDTRR
+514 
-527 GITNEDLIPEEMRV
+527 
-541 LTVSRSGYAKTQ
+541 
-553 PLDEYREQRRGGQ
+553 
-566 GKAAAAVKEEDLIQN
+566 
-581 LYVLSSHMQILCFTT
+581 
-596 KGKVFWLK
+596 
-604 VYEIPVAS
+604 
-612 RTSKGRPLVNML
+612 
-624 NLDDDESV
+624 
-632 SDILPVSEFSDD
+632 
-644 QFIFMATRN
+644 
-653 GTTKKTNLSLF
+653 
-664 SKKYKSGIKAINLDE
+664 
-679 DDKLVGTAITSGDNE
+679 
-694 ILLASSSGKLIRF
+694 
-707 NESHVR
+707 
-713 PMGRTARGVRGIR
+713 
-726 LKKDEKL
+726 
-733 ISLMIA
+733 
-739 DSEKTILCVS
+739 
-749 ENGYGKKTAL
+749 
-759 DDFPSHNRGGQG
+759 
-771 VISMKTSERN
+771 
-781 GSMVSAALVEDE
+781 
-793 DGIMLISDKGT
+793 
-804 MIRTSVSQVPTLSRN
+804 
-819 TQGVKVITPK
+819 
-829 EGEKL
+829 
-834 IECVTIPTRTK
+834 
-845 ITKRTNNA
+845 
-853 QMEFLRWARCH
+853 
-864 I
+864 

>member
-1 MSDFAKEIISVNIED
+1 MSEFAKEILPVSIEN

-47 RILYAMYDLKNSYNK
+47 RILFAMYDLKNSYNK

-97 SMRYP
+97 SMRYTL
-102 IVEGQGN
+102 VEGQGN

-130 ITDQMYGD
+130 ITDQMLAD
-138 IEKETV
+138 LEKETV
-144 SYSPNYDGSE
+144 SFSENYDGSE
-154 FIPDVLPTKIPNLLV
+154 HIPDVLPTKIPNLLI

-185 HNLTEVLNASVN
+185 HNLTEVINASIN
-197 LINDPKLSIDDLIKD
+197 LINNPKISIDEIIKD
-212 ISGPDFPTGGTI
+212 ISGPDFPTGGII

-232 AYKTGRGIIHIRSNT
+232 AYKTGRGIIHIRSKT
-247 SIEEDEKSGKQSL
+247 SIEEDKNGKQSL
-260 IINEIPFMV
+260 IIHEIPYMV
-269 NKAKML
+269 NKARML

-280 LVKEKKI
+280 LVKDKKI

-343 KEVNLKEMLEA
+343 KEVDIKEILSA
-354 FIKHRKDIITKR
+354 FVKHRKEIIIKR

-373 AKDRGHIVEGLMVAI
+373 TKERGHIVEGLMVAI
-388 ANIDEVITIIKKSKD
+388 ANIDEVIQIIKKSKD
-403 PKLAADAICKK
+403 PKIAAEALCKK
-414 VWKAGPVEAILKKVG
+414 SWKAGPVEAILKKVG
-429 KDACKPKGLSN
+429 KDACKPA
-440 DLGINGKKYK
+440 GISKDAGISGKKYK
-450 LSPDQAKAILEL
+450 LSKEQAKAILEL

-471 QDNLSNEFSDIVA
+471 QDNLSKEFNEIID
-484 KIIDLQKI
+484 KIIQLQKI
-492 LDDKETLKNLM
+492 LDDKDTLKALM
-503 IEELEEVKTNF
+503 ISELDEIKNNF
-514 GDERRTLINDTRR
+514 GDERKTDINDTRR
-527 GITNEDLIPEEMRV
+527 GITNEDLIPEETRV

-566 GKAAAAVKEEDLIQN
+566 GKAAASVKEEDLIQN
-581 LYVLSSHMQILCFTT
+581 LYVLSSHDQILCFTT

-624 NLDDDESV
+624 KLDDDERV
-632 SDILPVSEFSDD
+632 SDILPVNDFSDE
-644 QFIFMATRN
+644 QYIYMATKK
-653 GTTKKTNLSLF
+653 GTNKKSNLSF
-664 SKKYKSGIKAINLDE
+664 FAKKYKSGIKAINLDD
-679 DDKLVGTAITSGDNE
+679 DDKLIGTAITNGQDE

-707 NESHVR
+707 HESKVR
-713 PMGRTARGVRGIR
+713 PMGRTARGVRGMK
-726 LKKDEKL
+726 LKKGE
-733 ISLMIA
+733 SL
-739 DSEKTILCVS
+739 
-749 ENGYGKKTAL
+749 
-759 DDFPSHNRGGQG
+759 
-771 VISMKTSERN
+771 
-781 GSMVSAALVEDE
+781 
-793 DGIMLISDKGT
+793 
-804 MIRTSVSQVPTLSRN
+804 
-819 TQGVKVITPK
+819 
-829 EGEKL
+829 
-834 IECVTIPTRTK
+834 
-845 ITKRTNNA
+845 
-853 QMEFLRWARCH
+853 
-864 I
+864 

>member
-1 MSDFAKEIISVNIED
+1 MSEFAKEIISVNIED

-138 IEKETV
+138 LEKETV
-144 SYSPNYDGSE
+144 SFSPNYDGSE
-154 FIPDVLPTKIPNLLV
+154 FIPDVLPTKIPTLLV

-185 HNLTEVLNASVN
+185 HNLTEVLNACIN

-224 DGKAGIYE
+224 DGRAGIYE
-232 AYKTGRGIIHIRSNT
+232 AYKTGRGIIHTRSNT

-260 IINEIPFMV
+260 IINEIPYMV
-269 NKAKML
+269 NKARML

-280 LVKEKKI
+280 LVKDKKI

-354 FIKHRKDIITKR
+354 FVKHRKDIITKR

-373 AKDRGHIVEGLMVAI
+373 AKERGHIVEGLMVAI

-403 PKLAADAICKK
+403 PKLAAEALCKK
-414 VWKAGPVEAILKKVG
+414 DWKAGPVEAILKRVG
-429 KDACKPKGLSN
+429 SDACKPKGLSK
-440 DLGINGKKYK
+440 DLGISGKKYK
-450 LSPDQAKAILEL
+450 LSADQAKAILEL

-471 QDNLSNEFSDIVA
+471 QDNLSNEFADIVS
-484 KIIDLQKI
+484 KITDLQKI
-492 LDDKETLKNLM
+492 LDDKVVLKTLM
-503 IEELEEVKTNF
+503 IDELDEIRNNF
-514 GDERRTLINDTRR
+514 GDERRTMINDTRR

-632 SDILPVSEFSDD
+632 SDILPVNEFSED
-644 QFIFMATRN
+644 QFIFMATKK

-664 SKKYKSGIKAINLDE
+664 SKKYKSGIKAINLDD
-679 DDKLVGTAITSGDNE
+679 DDKLIGTAITSGDDE

-713 PMGRTARGVRGIR
+713 QMGRTARGVRGIR
-726 LKKDEKL
+726 LKKDERL
-733 ISLMIA
+733 ISLMVG
-739 DSEKTILCVS
+739 DPMKTILCVS
-749 ENGYGKKTAL
+749 ENGYGKKTKL

-804 MIRTSVSQVPTLSRN
+804 MIRTSVAQVPTLSRN
-819 TQGVKVITPK
+819 TQGVKIISPK
-829 EGEKL
+829 DGEKL
-834 IECVTIPTRTK
+834 IECVTIP
-845 ITKRTNNA
+845 NEED
-853 QMEFLRWARCH
+853 QEEE
-864 I
+864 